1 MIALVLALMAVPEP
15 ADLVIE
21 NAAIWSD
28 GLEGAA
34 SVLAV
39 KDGKFVYVG
48 NSVDGWVGS
57 ETRRI
62 DAGGK
67 PVIPGLIDSHIH
79 MLNGGLSLSQLQLRS
94 ATSKQDFIQR
104 VKEWADSLPEGK
116 WVLGGRWSVESWEVP
131 EQPTKEW
138 VDPITGD
145 RPLYLSRMDGHSG
158 LANTAALR
166 LAGITRDGPPNP
178 PGGVIDRDPVTGEP
192 TGILR
197 ETAMSLVTRHI
208 PPATSEDKYD
218 ALKRAIKEAN
228 RNGIT
233 TVCDIP
239 PISDIGVYQRL
250 AQDEDLTCRFVL
262 YPTAND
268 WTQAAIMAKAFSPR
282 PEWVKIGGFK
292 AYFDGSLGS
301 RTAWMRAPFLNNPED
316 DKNWSGLPMPIV
328 DDGTFDRNAR
338 AAIDHSLQV
347 IVHCIGDQANNVLL
361 SKLLSL
367 YDRGARSD
375 TQLAQTME
383 SLKAARHRS
392 EHTQHL
398 LPTDI
403 ERFAILGVIASMQ
416 PYHKADDGR
425 YAEDYIGVERCKS
438 SYAFKSLLEAGA
450 AVTFGS
456 DWPVVTI
463 NPFLGIE
470 AAVTGR
476 TLDGKSWM
484 TQENIS
490 VQEAL
495 KCYTSRAAYSCFME
509 NTVGKIAMGYA
520 ADFLILNEPIFGAR
534 VNWSGLR
541 PTHVFVNGLQVRE

>member
-1 MIALVLALMAVPEP
+1 MIGLVLALMALPEP

-21 NAAIWSD
+21 NATIWSD
-28 GLEGAA
+28 GLDDPA

-39 KDGKFVYVG
+39 KNGKFVYVG
-48 NSVDGWVGS
+48 NSVVGWVGP
-57 ETRRI
+57 ETRKI

-79 MLNGGLSLSQLQLRS
+79 MLNGGLGLSQLQLRS
-94 ATSKQDFIQR
+94 AASKQDFIQR
-104 VKEWADSLPEGK
+104 VKEWAESLPEGK

-138 VDPITGD
+138 VDPVTGD
-145 RPLYLSRMDGHSG
+145 RPLYLSRMDGHSA
-158 LANTAALR
+158 LANSAALR

-178 PGGVIDRDPVTGEP
+178 PGGVIDRDPATGEP

-197 ETAMSLVTRHI
+197 ETAMGLVTRLI
-208 PPATSEDKYD
+208 PPATPSDKYD

-239 PISDIGVYQRL
+239 PIADIGVYQRL
-250 AQDEDLTCRFVL
+250 AEDEELTCRFVL

-268 WTQAAIMAKAFSPR
+268 WTQAAIMARAFSPR

-316 DKNWSGLPMPIV
+316 DKNWSGLPMPIL

-338 AAIDHSLQV
+338 AAIDNGFQV

-361 SKLLSL
+361 SKLLTL
-367 YDRGARSD
+367 YDRGIRSGSEFEQDIAR
-375 TQLAQTME
+375 
-383 SLKAARHRS
+383 LKNARHRS

-403 ERFAILGVIASMQ
+403 ERFARLGVIASMQ

-425 YAEDYIGVERCKS
+425 YAEEYIGVERCKS
-438 SYAFKSLLEAGA
+438 SYAFKSLLDAG
-450 AVTFGS
+450 VTVAFGS

-470 AAVTGR
+470 AAVTGK
-476 TLDGKSWM
+476 TLDGKNWM

-490 VQEAL
+490 VEEAL
-495 KCYTSRAAYSCFME
+495 KSYTLRAAFSCFLE
-509 NTVGKIAMGYA
+509 NTVGKIAVGYA
-520 ADFLILNEPIFGAR
+520 ADFLILNEPIFSGR
-534 VNWSGLR
+534 VNWGSVR
-541 PTHVFVNGLQVRE
+541 PTHVFVNGLQVLE